1 MNKLKF
7 PIYLDNHSTTP
18 VDPKVL
24 NAMLPYYKEKF
35 GNASSKNHSF
45 GWETESAIENARKII
60 AGFISATPE
69 EIVFTSGTTE
79 SINFAIKGIVESNL
93 NKLNLNKS
101 NQKINHLITTKIEHS
116 ATLDVAHYL
125 EKFGLNVIYLS
136 VDKNGFINL
145 DELKNSIT
153 NETLLVSIV
162 WANNEIGVIQ
172 DIDEIANICSE
183 KNVLLHCDA
192 AQTIGKVK
200 IDLQKTK
207 IDLMSFSAHKI
218 YGPKGIGALFIRK
231 INPKIGYPS
240 LREKIT
246 PLILGGGQ
254 ERGLRSGTQNVP
266 AIVGFGKAIE
276 IMKNKFE
283 EENQKL
289 KFLRDKLLNGLLA
302 NINNTFVNGD
312 LNKRLPNNLN
322 ICFEGISADNLIM
335 NTREI
340 AVSTSSAC
348 ASESNRP
355 SYVLKAIGLSDNQAK
370 ASIRFGI
377 GRFNTEEEID
387 YVINKYVEKVKYLR
401 KIKV

>member
-1 MNKLKF
+1 MSKLKF

-18 VDPKVL
+18 VDPEVL
-24 NAMLPYYKEKF
+24 NAMLPYFNEKF
-35 GNASSKNHSF
+35 GNPSSKSHSY
-45 GWETESAIENARKII
+45 GWEAELAVENSRKII
-60 AGFISATPE
+60 AEFINVTPE
-69 EIVFTSGTTE
+69 EIFFTSGTTE
-79 SINFAIKGIVESNL
+79 SINFVIKGIVESNL

-101 NQKINHLITTKIEHS
+101 NYKINHLITTKIEHS

-136 VDKNGFINL
+136 VDKSGFVNL

-153 NETLLVSIV
+153 NETLLVSII

-172 DIDEIANICSE
+172 NIEEITKICND

-192 AQTIGKVK
+192 AQAIGKIK

-218 YGPKGIGALFIRK
+218 YGPKGIGALFIRNK
-231 INPKIGYPS
+231 NPKI
-240 LREKIT
+240 KIT
-246 PLILGGGQ
+246 PLIQGGGH
-254 ERGLRSGTQNVP
+254 ERGFRSGTQNVP

-276 IMKNKFE
+276 IIQNNFE
-283 EENQKL
+283 VENQKI
-289 KFLRDKLLNGLLA
+289 KFLRDKLLNGLLCLE
-302 NINNTFVNGD
+302 NIFVNGD
-312 LNKRLPNNLN
+312 LNKRLSNNLN
-322 ICFEGISADNLIM
+322 ICFEGISSDNLIM

-348 ASESNRP
+348 ASESNKP
-355 SYVLKAIGLSDNQAK
+355 SYVLNAIGLSDKQAK

-377 GRFNTEEEID
+377 GRFNTEEEIE
-387 YVINKYVEKVKYLR
+387 YVIKKYVEKIKYLR
-401 KIKV
+401 NIEV

>member
-18 VDPKVL
+18 VDPEVL
-24 NAMLPYYKEKF
+24 NAMLPYFTENF
-35 GNASSKNHSF
+35 GNASSKSHSF
-45 GWETESAIENARKII
+45 GWEAESAIENSRKII
-60 AGFISATPE
+60 ADFIGASPE
-69 EIVFTSGTTE
+69 EIIFTSGTTE
-79 SINFAIKGIVESNL
+79 SINFAIKGIVESHL
-93 NKLNLNKS
+93 NKFNINKS
-101 NQKINHLITTKIEHS
+101 NHKKNHLISTNIEHS
-116 ATLDVAHYL
+116 AVLDVFRYL
-125 EKFGLNVIYLS
+125 EKFGLNILYLP
-136 VDKNGFINL
+136 VDKNGIINL

-153 NETLLVSIV
+153 NETFLVSII

-172 DIDEIANICSE
+172 DIDEIAKICNE
-183 KNVLLHCDA
+183 KNVLLHCDT
-192 AQTIGKVK
+192 AQAIGKIK

-218 YGPKGIGALFIRK
+218 YGPKGIGALYIRNK
-231 INPKIGYPS
+231 NPKIGYPS

-276 IMKNKFE
+276 IMKNNFD
-283 EENQKL
+283 EENSRL
-289 KFLRDKLLNGLLA
+289 KFLRDKLLNGLLLELD
-302 NINNTFVNGD
+302 NIFVNGD

-322 ICFEGISADNLIM
+322 ICFKGISADTLIL

-348 ASESNRP
+348 SSGSIQP
-355 SYVLKAIGLSDNQAK
+355 SYVLKAIGLTDQQAK
-370 ASIRFGI
+370 SSVRIGI

-387 YVINKYVEKVKYLR
+387 YVIKKYVEKVKYLR